1 MTTVNME
8 RAQPANTRHPL
19 PRGGGRGAGCLLLA
33 SVRNRHEARLAAALG
48 ADIIDLKEP
57 RRGALGAVAHDEQRA
72 ALATLAAL
80 GANRPAVSATVGDL
94 PLEAT
99 SLAAAIRATA
109 AAGVDIVKFGVFARG
124 AEAAAGLR
132 ALGRAL
138 RGDAIALVAVLPAD
152 KLGGIGE
159 ILELARRAIGDCD
172 VVGVMLDTAAKSR
185 GSLPE
190 LLAHQELARFVAAAH
205 AAGRLAGLAGSLRA
219 EHIEPLAATGADLLG
234 FRGALCA
241 GDRSA
246 ALDTAAF
253 RAVRERLLAV
263 RSTSLV
269 PA

>member
-1 MTTVNME
+1 MIHADTE
-8 RAQPANTRHPL
+8 RVQPANIRHPL
-19 PRGGGRGAGCLLLA
+19 PREGGRGEGCLLLA
-33 SVRNRHEARLAAALG
+33 SIRNRHEARLAAALG

-57 RRGALGAVAHDEQRA
+57 RRGALGAVARDEQRA
-72 ALATLAAL
+72 ILTAL
-80 GANRPAVSATVGDL
+80 GAHRPTVSATVGDL

>member
-1 MTTVNME
+1 MIVNPE
-8 RAQPANTRHPL
+8 RAQPANIRHL
-19 PRGGGRGAGCLLLA
+19 LRMEGVRGEGCLFLA
-33 SVRNRHEARLAAALG
+33 SVRDCREALSAAALG
-48 ADIIDLKEP
+48 ADILDLKEP
-57 RRGALGAVAHDEQRA
+57 RRGALGAVARDEQHA
-72 ALATLAAL
+72 ILAAL
-80 GANRPAVSATVGDL
+80 GSERPAVSATVGDL

-138 RGDAIALVAVLPAD
+138 RDDAIALVAVLPAD

-159 ILELARRAIGDCD
+159 ILDLARRAIAECD

-190 LLAHQELARFVAAAH
+190 LLAYQELARFVAAAH

>member
-1 MTTVNME
+1 MIVNAE
-8 RAQPANTRHPL
+8 RAQPANFRHL
-19 PRGGGRGAGCLLLA
+19 LRMEGVRGEGCLFLA
-33 SVRNRHEARLAAALG
+33 SVRDCREALSAAALG
-48 ADIIDLKEP
+48 ADILDLKEP
-57 RRGALGAVAHDEQRA
+57 RRGALGAVARDEQHA
-72 ALATLAAL
+72 VLAAL
-80 GANRPAVSATVGDL
+80 GAHRPAVSATVGDL
-94 PLEAT
+94 PLEAA
-99 SLAAAIRATA
+99 SLAAAIRAT

-138 RGDAIALVAVLPAD
+138 RDDAIALVAVLPAD
-152 KLGGIGE
+152 KLRGIGE
-159 ILELARRAIGDCD
+159 ILDLARCAIAECN
-172 VVGVMLDTAAKSR
+172 VAGVMLDTAAKSR

-190 LLAHQELARFVAAAH
+190 LLAQRELARFVAAAH
-205 AAGRLAGLAGSLRA
+205 AAGRFAGLAGSLRA

-241 GDRSA
+241 GDRNA
-246 ALDTAAF
+246 ALAPAAF